1 MTDVFDEICED
12 LTNDLDMSQVATFT
26 PEVGDAVSLRV
37 AVAIEAAFQ
46 PGGLE
51 AQAWGSETTIEYLL
65 SDIGREANRDETFTV
80 NGVTYTVKD
89 VAENDGVFVKVN
101 VK

>member
-12 LTNDLDMSQVATFT
+12 LTNDSDMSQDATFT
-26 PEVGDAVSLRV
+26 PAVGDAISLRV
-37 AVAIEAAFQ
+37 DVAIETDFQ

-89 VAENDGVFVKVN
+89 VAENDRVFVKVN